1 MRSGVGGLKIG
12 DAVVRVDWNNEIV
25 RSSFGIVLGVYP
37 DRTKLKSP
45 FGTPWIYR
53 VLWKDGIIKE
63 HEMGSL
69 RRVIVR

>member
-1 MRSGVGGLKIG
+1 MNRGDGVL
-12 DAVVRVDWNNEIV
+12 RLDWNGELVKNNL
-25 RSSFGIVLGVYP
+25 GIILDVYP
-37 DRTKLKSP
+37 DRTKLKSA